1 MRLSDIMAAAGL
13 GSWAQAALILF
24 LVAFVLLL
32 VAALAPRR
40 RAEFERA
47 SRLPL
52 GDDRPATPP
61 ESAGGAA

>member
-13 GSWAQAALILF
+13 GGWAQAALVLF
-24 LVAFVLLL
+24 LVAFALLV

-52 GDDRPATPP
+52 GDDQPATPR
-61 ESAGGAA
+61 ESSGGAA